1 MAIENGSLMS
11 VKKLDG
17 KLGEKET
24 KIIQRRTE
32 RKECTDASLHSH
44 LLGCFFLVDAAK
56 FFSRRCFQLMQAL
69 SFQLNML

>member
-17 KLGEKET
+17 RGEKET
-24 KIIQRRTE
+24 KKIIQRRTE

>member
-17 KLGEKET
+17 RGEKET
-24 KIIQRRTE
+24 KIIIQRRTE

-44 LLGCFFLVDAAK
+44 LLGCFFL
-56 FFSRRCFQLMQAL
+56 SMPL
-69 SFQLNML
+69 SFFLVVAFN